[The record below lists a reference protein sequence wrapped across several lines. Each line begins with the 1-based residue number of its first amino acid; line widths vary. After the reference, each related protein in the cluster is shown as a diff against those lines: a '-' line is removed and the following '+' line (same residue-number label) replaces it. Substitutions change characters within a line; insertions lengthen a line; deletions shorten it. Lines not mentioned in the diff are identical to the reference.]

1 VVVGTGGRVAPPMRL
16 GFDVSP
22 LHRPHPRGVVRV
34 VAGLVGALER
44 RGRIEVV
51 RLFPESGISSAR
63 WRQVELPR
71 IEARLGLDGVH
82 SMLSAFPLRG
92 AGRRVQTIHE
102 LPWLH
107 GVAENAGWRHR
118 LWAHI
123 GPRRADRVVTP
134 TEKTARDVRMYSGVG
149 PERIRVVPWGLD
161 ASFTARDDGVD
172 EALLARFDLR
182 SRAYVLC
189 AGGGRVKK
197 RADTAIAGAVA
208 LARRGGARLTVVVT
222 GTVDART
229 VSGGSARFV
238 GDVTDAELAAL
249 YRSAAAT
256 LVVARSEGFGLPV
269 LEASAAGT
277 PVLVARG
284 TAQAEVAGKPGIP
297 VDPDD
302 PESVADGL
310 ERALASDADDVARR
324 REHAAAFTWDRSAS
338 LVESVWSEILA

>member
-1 VVVGTGGRVAPPMRL
+1 VGTGGRVAPPMRL

-34 VAGLVGALER
+34 VAGLVDALES

-51 RLFPESGISSAR
+51 RLSPESGLSSPR

-71 IEARLGLDGVH
+71 IEARLGLDGIH

-107 GVAENAGWRHR
+107 GVTENAGWRHR

-123 GPRRADRVVTP
+123 GPRRADRVVTA
-134 TEKTARDVRMYSGVG
+134 TEATARDVRMYSGIG

-161 ASFTARDDGVD
+161 PCFGPSARGAD
-172 EALLARFDLR
+172 EAVLARFDLR
-182 SRAYVLC
+182 TRAFVMC
-189 AGGGRVKK
+189 AGGGRTKK

-208 LARRGGARLTVVVT
+208 LARRGGARLTVVIT
-222 GTVDART
+222 GAVEVLVARD
-229 VSGGSARFV
+229 GGARFV
-238 GDVTDAELAAL
+238 GEVTDAELAAL
-249 YRSAAAT
+249 YRSAAAV
-256 LVVARSEGFGLPV
+256 LVLARSEGFGLPV
-269 LEASAAGT
+269 LEAGAAGT
-277 PVLVARG
+277 PVVVARG
-284 TAQAEVAGKPGIP
+284 TAQAEVAGMAGIP

-302 PESVADGL
+302 SESVADGL
-310 ERALASDADDVARR
+310 LRALASNASDAERR
-324 REHAAAFTWDRSAS
+324 RARAAEFTWDRAAS
-338 LVESVWSEILA
+338 LVESMWSEILA

>member
-1 VVVGTGGRVAPPMRL
+1 MRL

-34 VAGLVGALER
+34 VAGLVDALER

-51 RLFPESGISSAR
+51 RLSPESGLSSAR

-71 IEARLGLDGVH
+71 IEARLGLDGIH

-123 GPRRADRVVTP
+123 GPRRADRVVVA
-134 TEKTARDVRMYSGVG
+134 TEATARDVRMYSGVG

-161 ASFTARDDGVD
+161 ACFASYANGVD

-182 SRAYVLC
+182 ERAYVLC
-189 AGGGRVKK
+189 AGGGRAKK
-197 RADTAIAGAVA
+197 RVDTAVAGAVA
-208 LARRGGARLTVVVT
+208 LARRGGPRLTVVVT
-222 GTVDART
+222 GRVDART
-229 VSGGSARFV
+229 VSAGGARCV
-238 GDVTDAELAAL
+238 GEVTDAELAAL
-249 YRSAAAT
+249 YRNAAAT
-256 LVVARSEGFGLPV
+256 LVVARCEGFGLPV

-277 PVLVARG
+277 PVVVTRG
-284 TAQAEVAGKPGIP
+284 TAQVEIAGSAGIP

-302 PESVADGL
+302 SESVADGL
-310 ERALASDADDVARR
+310 ERALASSADDVARR
-324 REHAAAFTWDRSAS
+324 RARAAEFTWERSAS
-338 LVESVWSEILA
+338 LVESLWSELLA